1 MELSSGFLAVGLA
14 MTVIGIVMVY
24 MSLRA
29 GPSEAQSGGAAV
41 LFIGP
46 IPVVMSGGRK
56 WVLVAF
62 AAAAVIILVMMVQS
76 AGPSLLG
83 W

>member
-1 MELSSGFLAVGLA
+1 LELSSGFLAVGLA

-46 IPVVMSGGRK
+46 IPIIMSGGRK

-62 AAAAVIILVMMVQS
+62 AAAAIIILVMIAQS
-76 AGPSLLG
+76 AGLSLVG

>member
-1 MELSSGFLAVGLA
+1 LELSSGFLAVGLA
-14 MTVIGIVMVY
+14 MTVIGVVMVY

-29 GPSEAQSGGAAV
+29 GPGEAQSRGAAV

-46 IPVVMSGGRK
+46 IPVVLSGGRRL
-56 WVLVAF
+56 VLVAF
-62 AAAAVIILVMMVQS
+62 AASAVLILLMVVRSIQ
-76 AGPSLLG
+76 PSLVG